1 MIRRFFDDYFADNG
15 GAEGAIAPPSAQFY
29 REVIQSYR
37 LLFGQD
43 KLSWK
48 AFTADYGRKGPLAQA
63 NLAGD
68 TGEDTLLPCLC
79 GEEWLKQGIYEDI
92 DASGVKSV
100 YSARAD
106 FPFLA
111 DRLLSLQQFAV
122 TQCPSDWRTVWRDR
136 RDTARFWTL
145 WAVMVFGG
153 ASIVLGIVQVAL
165 AVAQVVAAYTST
177 PKSSEL

>member
-1 MIRRFFDDYFADNG
+1 M
-15 GAEGAIAPPSAQFY
+15 
-29 REVIQSYR
+29 
-37 LLFGQD
+37 
-43 KLSWK
+43 
-48 AFTADYGRKGPLAQA
+48 
-63 NLAGD
+63 
-68 TGEDTLLPCLC
+68 GEDTLLPCLC

-111 DRLLSLQQFAV
+111 DRLLSLQEFSV
-122 TQCPSDWRTVWRDR
+122 TQCPSDWRSVWRDR
-136 RDTARFWTL
+136 RDMARFWTL

-153 ASIVLGIVQVAL
+153 ASIIIGIIQVVL
-165 AVAQVVAAYTST
+165 AVAQLVAAYLSS

>member
-1 MIRRFFDDYFADNG
+1 MI
-15 GAEGAIAPPSAQFY
+15 
-29 REVIQSYR
+29 
-37 LLFGQD
+37 
-43 KLSWK
+43 
-48 AFTADYGRKGPLAQA
+48 
-63 NLAGD
+63 GD

-79 GEEWLKQGIYEDI
+79 GENWLKQGVYEDI

-111 DRLLSLQQFAV
+111 DRLLSLQDFVV

-153 ASIVLGIVQVAL
+153 TSIIIGIIQVAL
-165 AVAQVVAAYTST
+165 SVAQVVAAYPSTSRR
-177 PKSSEL
+177 SDL